1 VGSIGSTGV
10 GLIFFFPI
18 AILFPLALKY
28 VYRRNKWLFFIAT
41 YVFLVFWFFFGT
53 ISFIEPVGWSGGGPW
68 GPRYLAP
75 TLPFITLSIGV
86 LLIHFKRTVNVLKV
100 LKASILIL
108 CTVGF
113 TVNLLGVLVWYQ
125 YGFVYGLTV
134 GQLGK
139 VDTKA
144 TQAGIYDK
152 GVNSFE
158 VMTWDPK
165 YSPIVLHA
173 KALTSGFVAQIRPGH
188 NYMSY
193 GLAPCPYDLYLFCKF
208 GPSSM
213 LILLPLI
220 AVLGTVILNEIR
232 QEYDPPKLSS
242 DGVLF

>member
-1 VGSIGSTGV
+1 M
-10 GLIFFFPI
+10 
-18 AILFPLALKY
+18 
-28 VYRRNKWLFFIAT
+28 
-41 YVFLVFWFFFGT
+41 FLVFWFFFGT

-86 LLIHFKRTVNVLKV
+86 LLIHFKRKVNVLKV

-152 GVNSFE
+152 GANSFE